1 MKNKIKNKKKRLIA
15 TGLIMGS
22 IGLGLFGHKDRE
34 YNPIFSINYEC
45 HNNLEPF
52 ASYRSGNVYIV
63 SDSDL
68 KSVKT
73 IVKPNDIIVI
83 DRRDADNPDMVVY
96 NSSLIWDKDIIDDV
110 LNILL
115 TYEEMYP
122 SNWNRSIESL
132 RNEWICHNI
141 AYKLGYDRDDTL
153 SADLDNEESIYFDHK
168 VLTKILRN

>member
-1 MKNKIKNKKKRLIA
+1 
-15 TGLIMGS
+15 
-22 IGLGLFGHKDRE
+22 
-34 YNPIFSINYEC
+34 
-45 HNNLEPF
+45 
-52 ASYRSGNVYIV
+52 
-63 SDSDL
+63 
-68 KSVKT
+68 
-73 IVKPNDIIVI
+73 
-83 DRRDADNPDMVVY
+83 MVVF
-96 NSSLIWDKDIIDDV
+96 NSSLIWDKDNIDDV